1 MDECMRCDY
10 NHDPSPEMF
19 SKESDY
25 PKRFTDTICHQHT
38 FTDHLADIE
47 CHYNELVTVLA
58 KTAVCNVAVSY
69 PEGKTFPKQTALPKS
84 IFMLP
89 DYHMR
94 LKETGCLSVFRQYS
108 VGQIHEAIATGNLM
122 KPDYKLAPMNASI
135 QFFKASIP
143 LNHHPTLTPRPKRL
157 YQAPFSSRYTYT
169 YSISRSAFDEIQ
181 SEILPNFFSWMD
193 NEAITR
199 PIDQGLCGSCWAVSS
214 TTCLSD
220 VFVASKNVPNPH
232 LSWNYILSCMP
243 QDQCKGGNPFEAI
256 HTMVLHGARTQE
268 CIDGLSTS
276 SAENPCKC
284 VGPSP
289 TYFPTDTKV
298 LCIPPN
304 LKNVSEAEASVLQS
318 YLNQLYG
325 STTSM
330 DLSSVSSESI
340 QRLICHHIYHYGP
353 VVTGFHVYKNF
364 LLGDFRTTNDV
375 YIETE
380 TYQGTPGINYDQ
392 PYDNWV
398 GSHAVVIVGWG
409 STVIQSVT
417 VPYWIVRN
425 SWGETWGPH
434 KGIFRMPMYGTTPYR
449 NRISQFEYP
458 SIVTTDVG
466 YGVTGGVLLFK
477 AGDILS
483 PSIEAILPE
492 NRITTLPVVHPSPIR
507 MTYLYSVLFGSLLW
521 ITVPSMRIL
530 VTILLLVFYLVKW

>member
-1 MDECMRCDY
+1 M
-10 NHDPSPEMF
+10 
-19 SKESDY
+19 
-25 PKRFTDTICHQHT
+25 
-38 FTDHLADIE
+38 
-47 CHYNELVTVLA
+47 
-58 KTAVCNVAVSY
+58 
-69 PEGKTFPKQTALPKS
+69 
-84 IFMLP
+84 
-89 DYHMR
+89 
-94 LKETGCLSVFRQYS
+94 
-108 VGQIHEAIATGNLM
+108 
-122 KPDYKLAPMNASI
+122 
-135 QFFKASIP
+135 
-143 LNHHPTLTPRPKRL
+143 
-157 YQAPFSSRYTYT
+157 
-169 YSISRSAFDEIQ
+169 
-181 SEILPNFFSWMD
+181 
-193 NEAITR
+193 
-199 PIDQGLCGSCWAVSS
+199 
-214 TTCLSD
+214 
-220 VFVASKNVPNPH
+220 
-232 LSWNYILSCMP
+232 
-243 QDQCKGGNPFEAI
+243 
-256 HTMVLHGARTQE
+256 
-268 CIDGLSTS
+268 
-276 SAENPCKC
+276 
-284 VGPSP
+284 
-289 TYFPTDTKV
+289 
-298 LCIPPN
+298 
-304 LKNVSEAEASVLQS
+304 
-318 YLNQLYG
+318 
-325 STTSM
+325 
-330 DLSSVSSESI
+330 
-340 QRLICHHIYHYGP
+340 
-353 VVTGFHVYKNF
+353 YKNF

-483 PSIEAILPE
+483 PSIEAISPE